1 MFHANNIN
9 MEKKV
14 YITKTSSFFPNEPV
28 KNDDMENYLGFIGN
42 KPSRVK
48 NIVLRQNGIMQRYY
62 ALNTNQE
69 ITHTNAQ
76 LAALSIRKLFDNEE
90 ELNQIEAL
98 VCATTSPDQYLP
110 SHAAMVHGEL
120 LEKPVEIFSLAGIC
134 MCGMHAFKTAYMS
147 IKSNNTHN
155 AVCSTSEV
163 ASPGLLSKFYD
174 AEYEAMTKVEE
185 NPIMAFEKDFL
196 RFMLSDGASAVFM
209 SDQRPDEGGLE
220 VEWIE
225 TISYANRQP
234 ACMYMLAEATE
245 DGSLK
250 SWKEYSAETISEK
263 SIWAVKQ
270 NVKLLNSFVVP
281 YFVDAIEY
289 ALSRHQTD
297 LSKVRYVIPHI
308 SSMYFYEKLSAEI
321 QSRGIA
327 LTKEKWFT
335 NLTTVGNIASAAAFA
350 GLDELLKTKQL
361 NKGEQIMLLVPESG
375 RFSYGVALLTV
386 L

>member
-14 YITKTSSFFPNEPV
+14 YITKTSSFFPNDPV
-28 KNDDMENYLGFIGN
+28 KNDEMENFLGLIGN

-48 NIVLRQNGIMQRYY
+48 NIVLRQNGITQRFY

-69 ITHTNAQ
+69 VTHTNAQ
-76 LAALSIRKLFDNEE
+76 LAALSIKKLFDSEE
-90 ELNQIEAL
+90 ELNKIEAL

-120 LEKPVEIFSLAGIC
+120 LKKPVEIFSLAGIC
-134 MCGMHAFKTAYMS
+134 MCGMHAFKTALMS

-163 ASPGLLSKFYD
+163 ASPGLLSKFYNE
-174 AEYEAMTKVEE
+174 EYESMARVEE
-185 NPIMAFEKDFL
+185 NPIIAFEKDFL
-196 RFMLSDGASAVFM
+196 RFMLSDGASAVLM
-209 SDQRPDEGGLE
+209 SDQPPVRGGLE

-234 ACMYMLAEATE
+234 ACMYMLAEAME

-250 SWKEYSAETISEK
+250 SWKEFSVETISEK
-263 SIWAVKQ
+263 SVWAVKQ

-289 ALSRHQTD
+289 ALSRHKTD

-308 SSMYFYEKLSAEI
+308 SSMYFYDRLSNEI
-321 QSRGIA
+321 ESRGIA
-327 LTKEKWFT
+327 LTKDKWFT

-350 GLDELLKTKQL
+350 GLDELLRTKL
-361 NKGEQIMLLVPESG
+361 INKGEQIMLLVPESG
-375 RFSYGVALLTV
+375 RFSYGVALLTA

>member
-28 KNDDMENYLGFIGN
+28 KNDDMENYLGLIGN

-147 IKSNNTHN
+147 IKSSNTHN

-225 TISYANRQP
+225 TISYANKQP

-250 SWKEYSAETISEK
+250 SWKEFSVETISER

-321 QSRGIA
+321 KSRGIA

-375 RFSYGVALLTV
+375 RFSYGIALLTV